1 MRADEDG
8 VSPAADARAALA
20 EHLQGGGGV
29 LAMHTA
35 IICFDD
41 WPEWTATLG
50 GAWRWGRSSHPPL
63 GELAVKVAAP
73 GHPLVA
79 GLADFTIVDERYSDL
94 DHGSDPPTPLLV
106 ADGLPLLWARVHG
119 TAGWCTTLSVTTPR
133 PTPFPNI
140 ARSCAGRSG
149 GRRGQKSRR
158 ARDAVGRGHVSAGHG
173 RRVGHRRG
181 GRRPAGGRRCARDGV
196 AGGGPTAYG
205 RSPTRPDRRRSPWR
219 ATSPTRGTGSGWS
232 TPPSS
237 TATGSNCWCTGPP
250 TCTAAH
256 SKNSTRSNSS
266 RCSRRT

>member
-1 MRADEDG
+1 LVVNALRWTMRAPGTPERYRVRADEDG

-119 TAGWCTTLSVTTPR
+119 
-133 PTPFPNI
+133 N
-140 ARSCAGRSG
+140 GRVVYDALGHHPASYAVPEH
-149 GRRGQKSRR
+149 REIVRR
-158 ARDAVGRGHVSAGHG
+158 AIRWASGAEVEESA
-173 RRVGHRRG
+173 
-181 GRRPAGGRRCARDGV
+181 
-196 AGGGPTAYG
+196 
-205 RSPTRPDRRRSPWR
+205 
-219 ATSPTRGTGSGWS
+219 
-232 TPPSS
+232 
-237 TATGSNCWCTGPP
+237 
-250 TCTAAH
+250 
-256 SKNSTRSNSS
+256 
-266 RCSRRT
+266 